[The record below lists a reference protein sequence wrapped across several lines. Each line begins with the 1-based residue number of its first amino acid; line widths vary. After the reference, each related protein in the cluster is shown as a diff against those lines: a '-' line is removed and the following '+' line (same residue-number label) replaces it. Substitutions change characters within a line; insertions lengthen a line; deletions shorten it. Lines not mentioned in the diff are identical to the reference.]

1 MVKVQTIAEIV
12 ITSGDLLNDI
22 HEACVSM
29 AVAGSCN
36 SKQRERL
43 IKCWEAYNFPAKAM
57 S

>member
-1 MVKVQTIAEIV
+1 MVKVQTMAEIV
-12 ITSGDLLNDI
+12 ITNGDLLNDI
-22 HEACVSM
+22 REACVSM

-43 IKCWEAYNFPAKAM
+43 IKCWEAYSFPAKAI